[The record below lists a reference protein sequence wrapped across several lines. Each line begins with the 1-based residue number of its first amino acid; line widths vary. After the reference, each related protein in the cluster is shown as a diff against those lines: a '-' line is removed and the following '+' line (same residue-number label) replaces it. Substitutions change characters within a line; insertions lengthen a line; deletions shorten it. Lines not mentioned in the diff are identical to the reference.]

1 MGTLVY
7 LSRGTTKH
15 PHQNKQLPT
24 LDRVYMC
31 VYTANV
37 NVCTA
42 YPLMLKIGRFLLKD
56 KAKRF
61 KSNMS
66 ATTEYAYSHRSRTKI
81 GKKLKRLKCG
91 IG

>member
-7 LSRGTTKH
+7 LVRGIAKH
-15 PHQNKQLPT
+15 PHRNKQLPT

-37 NVCTA
+37 SVCTA
-42 YPLMLKIGRFLLKD
+42 YPSMLKIGDFLTKD

-66 ATTEYAYSHRSRTKI
+66 AMTEYAYSTVAEQR
-81 GKKLKRLKCG
+81 
-91 IG
+91 

>member
-7 LSRGTTKH
+7 LPGGIAKR

-37 NVCTA
+37 NVRTA
-42 YPLMLKIGRFLLKD
+42 YPFLLKFGRFPNKD

-66 ATTEYAYSHRSRTKI
+66 AATEYAYSHRNGTKVE
-81 GKKLKRLKCG
+81 KKLKC
-91 IG
+91 

>member
-31 VYTANV
+31 VYTANAS
-37 NVCTA
+37 VCTA
-42 YPLMLKIGRFLLKD
+42 YPLVLKIGDFPDKD

-66 ATTEYAYSHRSRTKI
+66 AATEYAYSHRNGTKVE
-81 GKKLKRLKCG
+81 KKLKC
-91 IG
+91 